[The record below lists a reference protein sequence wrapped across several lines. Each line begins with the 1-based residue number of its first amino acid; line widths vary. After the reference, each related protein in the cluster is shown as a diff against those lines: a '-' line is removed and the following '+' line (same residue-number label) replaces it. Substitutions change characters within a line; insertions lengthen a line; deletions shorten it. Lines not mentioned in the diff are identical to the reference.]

1 MARRIVHQLVDD
13 IDGSVLE
20 VDEGETV
27 HFSLNGTSY
36 EIDLSSAHAEELRAA
51 LEPYIS
57 AGRRAGSGGAVR
69 SAAPRKRPG
78 RNPEVAAIR
87 AWANENGY
95 TLSER
100 GRIPAPIVEA
110 YSSLSFAHVSSRR
123 VISFVISTRN
133 RMTTSRSSEVS
144 RAAA

>member
-20 VDEGETV
+20 VGEGETV

-36 EIDLSSAHAEELRAA
+36 EIDLNSAHVEELRQAF
-51 LEPYIS
+51 EPYIS
-57 AGRRAGSGGAVR
+57 AGRRAGSSG
-69 SAAPRKRPG
+69 SARASSPRKRPA

-87 AWANENGY
+87 AWANKNGY

-100 GRIPAPIVEA
+100 GRIPGPVVDA
-110 YSSLSFAHVSSRR
+110 YNAAH
-123 VISFVISTRN
+123 
-133 RMTTSRSSEVS
+133 
-144 RAAA
+144 